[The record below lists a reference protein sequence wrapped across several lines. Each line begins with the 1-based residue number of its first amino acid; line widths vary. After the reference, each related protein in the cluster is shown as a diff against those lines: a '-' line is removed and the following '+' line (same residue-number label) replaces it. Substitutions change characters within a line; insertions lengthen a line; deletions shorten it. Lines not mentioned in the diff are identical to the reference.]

1 MQKNA
6 PLRAY
11 RSIQHIQLPR
21 RIEDRYRSEGSAPGR
36 GRSWP
41 TGLDLQNLT
50 INRTTSNMSN
60 LSRAQSW
67 STNRPMSMFVYILFS
82 TCLLLNQTIWES
94 DHLEPSPISPFLW
107 SCRLATKS
115 RLTARRGRKQGRRWN
130 WSPNLRRM
138 PQDPQDGFHGEK
150 DGLPLGV
157 AYFQTNPYGTVM
169 GIYIYTYIYIYV
181 YIYTYIWYVYIYT
194 YIYIYI
200 YMIYIHIYDI
210 CWIILVG
217 IKK

>member
-50 INRTTSNMSN
+50 IKRTTSNMSN

-67 STNRPMSMFVYILFS
+67 STSRPMSMFVYTYCFQHALKPNYVGVRS
-82 TCLLLNQTIWES
+82 SWAVPNV
-94 DHLEPSPISPFLW
+94 PIW

-169 GIYIYTYIYIYV
+169 D
-181 YIYTYIWYVYIYT
+181 
-194 YIYIYI
+194 IYI
-200 YMIYIHIYDI
+200 YMIYMLDYF
-210 CWIILVG
+210 G
-217 IKK
+217 GY

>member
-1 MQKNA
+1 
-6 PLRAY
+6 
-11 RSIQHIQLPR
+11 
-21 RIEDRYRSEGSAPGR
+21 
-36 GRSWP
+36 
-41 TGLDLQNLT
+41 
-50 INRTTSNMSN
+50 
-60 LSRAQSW
+60 
-67 STNRPMSMFVYILFS
+67 MSMFVYILFS

-169 GIYIYTYIYIYV
+169 GIYIYIYICIYI
-181 YIYTYIWYVYIYT
+181 YIYTYIWYI
-194 YIYIYI
+194 YIYIYIYIHI